1 MHIYLLVPWWKVVI
15 YDDRDLLNINTAG
28 QHVSG
33 DQNSRRARLKVLEV
47 CFTIRLWF
55 FAMLFVEGHESIW
68 KFKYRKSGVLTVA
81 KAGSCRSSS
90 CVRSLST
97 FSRVLQK
104 TTVGCVK
111 VGVVYRSHKVSS
123 FQSSLSMRMKNCW
136 IPSSVSCSLLTRIL
150 MGSLLMMVLV
160 MARKESAG
168 IVAESKTT
176 CMPCWGR
183 CSNTINTTW
192 RISEDSVRIKFGN
205 EGIPAFHYLNC
216 KPTRQHLV
224 CLVKAENLDL
234 VRHKSLPLN
243 QVAQPAGRTHDDI
256 NTFLQF
262 PDVLGDIFPSDT
274 GITFDIHMFSNLEDH
289 LLCLLCQFSS
299 RHEYKRLGR
308 VDRPIQLE
316 DSRDGEENVI

>member
-123 FQSSLSMRMKNCW
+123 FQSSLSMRRKKLLNSFNRELFSLDKNFDGVAAHDGPGHGTEGVCRDRGW
-136 IPSSVSCSLLTRIL
+136 KQDDLHALLGKML
-150 MGSLLMMVLV
+150 
-160 MARKESAG
+160 K
-168 IVAESKTT
+168 
-176 CMPCWGR
+176 
-183 CSNTINTTW
+183 
-192 RISEDSVRIKFGN
+192 
-205 EGIPAFHYLNC
+205 HY
-216 KPTRQHLV
+216 
-224 CLVKAENLDL
+224 
-234 VRHKSLPLN
+234 
-243 QVAQPAGRTHDDI
+243 
-256 NTFLQF
+256 
-262 PDVLGDIFPSDT
+262 
-274 GITFDIHMFSNLEDH
+274 
-289 LLCLLCQFSS
+289 
-299 RHEYKRLGR
+299 
-308 VDRPIQLE
+308 
-316 DSRDGEENVI
+316 